1 MICHGRGLTLLL
13 RGQEDLL
20 CLGLLGGLLGLLMG
34 CCLEG
39 RLLLGMEALHCL
51 TLHQLVLPQLGK
63 MRGRQLLKNGGVG
76 KKLTISL

>member
-1 MICHGRGLTLLL
+1 MCQGRGLTLLL

-20 CLGLLGGLLGLLMG
+20 CLGLLGGLLGLLGLLMG

-63 MRGRQLLKNGGVG
+63 MRGR
-76 KKLTISL
+76 